1 MMDYIIAG
9 LILWCI
15 FLHGWIWHLHR
26 VMKEMTRAFLDHV
39 DVTTKQMDVTRDLA
53 NATRESF
60 AGVVD
65 MIRKAP

>member
-1 MMDYIIAG
+1 MDYVLIA
-9 LILWCI
+9 ILVWCLA
-15 FLHGWIWHLHR
+15 LHFWIWRLHR
-26 VMKEMTRAFLDHV
+26 IMGEMSSAFLDHV
-39 DVTTKQMDVTRDLA
+39 EVTTQQMDVTRDLA